1 MVPALQVVNTE
12 LQTLRSIRSGL
23 PTFEPVVSVPQT
35 SLNPSGDHLSVAA
48 TVGSNVVQPGNFDLD
63 DCELFSTKRPHQ
75 LMVS

>member
-1 MVPALQVVNTE
+1 MVPALQITNTE
-12 LQTLRSIRSGL
+12 LQTLRAIRSGL
-23 PTFEPVVSVPQT
+23 PTFEPVISALQT
-35 SLNPSGDHLSVAA
+35 PRNPSGDHLSVAA